1 MTVSGVLSQLLTR
14 GLRLVAQA
22 LGVVLLLFL
31 ILESGVAGDPAER
44 ALGDRPSLRRLGEF
58 RVELGEYERF
68 APSAL
73 EIRLT
78 GAPGRVS
85 LVPAGSRIEVLGLDG
100 RIVTELELRELS
112 LAEIPQ
118 AFSMLRLPEQ
128 LQLEARVLDDELANR
143 PATGLAAALRGTR
156 LTVDSRRAVQ
166 APWAEARS
174 AWQRFLHQTGEL
186 LRFDFGRG
194 LDGQA
199 IGPSLRERGL
209 RSLAIALP
217 AWLLGLFAALGLAV
231 AAARR
236 PGSRLDRNL
245 GRCAALVIAV
255 SGVTWV
261 LVLRGWFAADL
272 AWFPVTSWDPPSLHA
287 LALPILIWV
296 FLATWPD
303 FQVFR
308 AVLGQAAAETHVSAA
323 RARGLD
329 ETTIWRRHV
338 VQSSAAALVAYTVL
352 ALPFLVLGS
361 LILEQVF
368 VVPGLGAYLVDAA
381 RTADAAVLRAVT
393 FLLALLYLLTQ
404 LGADLLTARLDPR
417 FRAQEAK

>member
-1 MTVSGVLSQLLTR
+1 MTVSGALSQLLSR

-22 LGVVLLLFL
+22 MGVVLLLFL

-68 APSAL
+68 EATAL
-73 EIRLT
+73 EVRLT

-85 LVPAGSRIEVLGLDG
+85 LIPQGSGLDVLGFDGALLFELDLSG
-100 RIVTELELRELS
+100 LSLGQVPQALREVPLPDS
-112 LAEIPQ
+112 L
-118 AFSMLRLPEQ
+118 R
-128 LQLEARVLDDELANR
+128 LEARLLDDELEPL
-143 PATGLAAALRGTR
+143 PARGLAAALRGTR
-156 LTVDSRRAVQ
+156 LTVDSRRTAQ
-166 APWAEARS
+166 APWADARP
-174 AWQRFLHQTGEL
+174 AWRRFLHQTGEL

-217 AWLLGLFAALGLAV
+217 AWILGSLAALGLAV
-231 AAARR
+231 AASRR
-236 PGSRLDRNL
+236 PGGRLDRNL
-245 GRCAALVIAV
+245 GRCAAVIIAV

-261 LVLRGWFAADL
+261 LLLRGWFAADL
-272 AWFPVTSWDPPSLHA
+272 AWFPVTSWDPPSLHS
-287 LALPILIWV
+287 LALPILVWA

-308 AVLGQAAAETHVSAA
+308 AVIGQAAGQTHTQAA

-329 ETTIWRRHV
+329 EGTIWRRHV
-338 VQSSAAALVAYTVL
+338 LQSAAAALVAYAVL

-404 LGADLLTARLDPR
+404 QAGDILTARLDPR
-417 FRAQEAK
+417 FRARGAR